1 MRGYLFYKDKTL
13 IELRKFLTVGDS
25 IFGKFR
31 QQAVSFIKY
40 AKSDLDSEL
49 DLMAQNGNFSL
60 ESINLENVFPT
71 KYKWFVKDVKLK
83 SLRKYLHEVEGRISE
98 FQGGKEDNLRLLVGI
113 HFLRFLLL
121 SKIVTLYVSTYS
133 EMRRVGLDAEK
144 LTLNDLG
151 LGQSILKYI
160 NSFEEFDTKTID
172 DWLALSVDNSTMKY
186 YFSTMK
192 RIMTILDF
200 R

>member
-1 MRGYLFYKDKTL
+1 M
-13 IELRKFLTVGDS
+13 
-25 IFGKFR
+25 
-31 QQAVSFIKY
+31 
-40 AKSDLDSEL
+40 
-49 DLMAQNGNFSL
+49 
-60 ESINLENVFPT
+60 
-71 KYKWFVKDVKLK
+71 
-83 SLRKYLHEVEGRISE
+83 
-98 FQGGKEDNLRLLVGI
+98 VGI

-133 EMRRVGLDAEK
+133 EMRRVGLDADK

-172 DWLALSVDNSTMKY
+172 DWLALSVDSSTMKY

>member
-1 MRGYLFYKDKTL
+1 M
-13 IELRKFLTVGDS
+13 
-25 IFGKFR
+25 
-31 QQAVSFIKY
+31 
-40 AKSDLDSEL
+40 
-49 DLMAQNGNFSL
+49 
-60 ESINLENVFPT
+60 ENVFPLSISGLLRN
-71 KYKWFVKDVKLK
+71 VKLK

-160 NSFEEFDTKTID
+160 NS
-172 DWLALSVDNSTMKY
+172 LRSL
-186 YFSTMK
+186 
-192 RIMTILDF
+192 IL
-200 R
+200 RLLMIG